1 MSAVAELRRLRYL
14 AALGVTPLV
23 SRAPLP
29 GAAPSRKLALR
40 ERLSLCGELC
50 GEPCAAPRG
59 ARREASR
66 PQLHRE
72 SQEKP
77 QQLQESRQSPAPR
90 DAAPPSPRVLRDAAL
105 AAARPAPGGQGETAD
120 PRAARFRLAVIVC
133 ARRLWLEDLGDEA
146 LATEQLQLVVA
157 IARALEHGAGE
168 AAEPAV
174 TQFDWPLHDNRQL
187 DLGADEAAAALS
199 SFLGRRLHERACV
212 ELMCLGQAAAER
224 VAPLA
229 LSCPVR
235 HLPATKAL
243 LRDPLRKRELWHE
256 LRA

>member
-40 ERLSLCGELC
+40 ERSSL
-50 GEPCAAPRG
+50 
-59 ARREASR
+59 
-66 PQLHRE
+66 
-72 SQEKP
+72 
-77 QQLQESRQSPAPR
+77 SRQSPAPR
-90 DAAPPSPRVLRDAAL
+90 DTAPPSPRVLRDVAL
-105 AAARPAPGGQGETAD
+105 ATARPAPGETAD
-120 PRAARFRLAVIVC
+120 PRAIRFRLAVIVC

-235 HLPATKAL
+235 HLPATKTL
-243 LRDPLRKRELWHE
+243 LRDPLRKRELWRE

>member
-40 ERLSLCGELC
+40 ERSSL
-50 GEPCAAPRG
+50 
-59 ARREASR
+59 
-66 PQLHRE
+66 
-72 SQEKP
+72 
-77 QQLQESRQSPAPR
+77 SRQSPAPR
-90 DAAPPSPRVLRDAAL
+90 DTAPPSPRVLRDAAL
-105 AAARPAPGGQGETAD
+105 ATARPAPGGQCETTD
-120 PRAARFRLAVIVC
+120 PRATRFRLAIIVC

-199 SFLGRRLHERACV
+199 SFLRRRLHERACV

-243 LRDPLRKRELWHE
+243 LRDPLRKRELWRE

>member
-40 ERLSLCGELC
+40 ERLSLSEELC
-50 GEPCAAPRG
+50 GELSGEP
-59 ARREASR
+59 R

-72 SQEKP
+72 PQEKP
-77 QQLQESRQSPAPR
+77 QQPQESRQSPLR
-90 DAAPPSPRVLRDAAL
+90 DAAPPSPRVLRDATL
-105 AAARPAPGGQGETAD
+105 ATARPAPGGQGETAD
-120 PRAARFRLAVIVC
+120 PRATRFRLAVIVC

-243 LRDPLRKRELWHE
+243 LRAPLRKRELWRE
-256 LRA
+256 LRP

>member
-1 MSAVAELRRLRYL
+1 M
-14 AALGVTPLV
+14 
-23 SRAPLP
+23 
-29 GAAPSRKLALR
+29 
-40 ERLSLCGELC
+40 
-50 GEPCAAPRG
+50 
-59 ARREASR
+59 
-66 PQLHRE
+66 
-72 SQEKP
+72 
-77 QQLQESRQSPAPR
+77 
-90 DAAPPSPRVLRDAAL
+90 
-105 AAARPAPGGQGETAD
+105 
-120 PRAARFRLAVIVC
+120 
-133 ARRLWLEDLGDEA
+133 WLEDLGDEA

-243 LRDPLRKRELWHE
+243 LRDPLRKRELWRE
-256 LRA
+256 LRP

>member
-40 ERLSLCGELC
+40 ERPSLSGELC
-50 GEPCAAPRG
+50 GEPCG
-59 ARREASR
+59 ALREAPR

-77 QQLQESRQSPAPR
+77 QQPQQPQQRREPRQAPAPR
-90 DAAPPSPRVLRDAAL
+90 DTAPPVAR
-105 AAARPAPGGQGETAD
+105 AAARPAPGGQGDTAD

-243 LRDPLRKRELWHE
+243 LRDPLRKRELWRE

>member
-40 ERLSLCGELC
+40 ERLSFCGELS
-50 GEPCAAPRG
+50 GEPCAEPRP
-59 ARREASR
+59 E
-66 PQLHRE
+66 LHRE

-77 QQLQESRQSPAPR
+77 QQPRESRQSPAPR
-90 DAAPPSPRVLRDAAL
+90 DTAPPSPRVLRDATL
-105 AAARPAPGGQGETAD
+105 ATARPAPGEQGQTAD
-120 PRAARFRLAVIVC
+120 PRATRFRLAVIVC

-212 ELMCLGQAAAER
+212 ELMCLGQAAVER

-243 LRDPLRKRELWHE
+243 LRAPLRKRELWRE

>member
-40 ERLSLCGELC
+40 ERGPSQG
-50 GEPCAAPRG
+50 APQVPPK
-59 ARREASR
+59 A
-66 PQLHRE
+66 
-72 SQEKP
+72 
-77 QQLQESRQSPAPR
+77 PAPG
-90 DAAPPSPRVLRDAAL
+90 DTAPQPPRVLRDAA
-105 AAARPAPGGQGETAD
+105 RPAPGARGETAGA
-120 PRAARFRLAVIVC
+120 RATRFRLAVIVC
-133 ARRLWLEDLGDEA
+133 ARRLWLEELGDQA

-174 TQFDWPLHDNRQL
+174 TQFDWPLHGNRQL
-187 DLGADEAAAALS
+187 DRGADEAAAALS
-199 SFLGRRLHERACV
+199 SFLERRLREQACV
-212 ELMCLGQAAAER
+212 ELMCLGQAAAAR

-229 LSCPVR
+229 LSRPVR
-235 HLPATKAL
+235 RLPATRAL
-243 LRDPLRKRELWHE
+243 LSAPLRKRELWRE
-256 LRA
+256 LRPR

>member
-40 ERLSLCGELC
+40 ERSSFCGELS

-59 ARREASR
+59 ALREAPR
-66 PQLHRE
+66 PELQRE

-77 QQLQESRQSPAPR
+77 QQPQQPRESRQSPAPW
-90 DAAPPSPRVLRDAAL
+90 DTAPPVAL
-105 AAARPAPGGQGETAD
+105 ATARPAPGEQGQTAD
-120 PRAARFRLAVIVC
+120 PRATRFRLAVIVC

-212 ELMCLGQAAAER
+212 ELMCLGQAAVER

-243 LRDPLRKRELWHE
+243 LRAPLRKRELWRE